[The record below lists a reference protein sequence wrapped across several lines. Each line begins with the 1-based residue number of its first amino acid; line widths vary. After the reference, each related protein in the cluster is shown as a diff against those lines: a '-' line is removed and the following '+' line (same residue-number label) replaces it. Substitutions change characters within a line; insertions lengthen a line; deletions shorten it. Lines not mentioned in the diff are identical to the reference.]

1 MLHWYSKLTVVA
13 LVALVVSSVVGS
25 FGSAVGSFGPI
36 GFFW

>member
-13 LVALVVSSVVGS
+13 LVALAVSSVVGS
-25 FGSAVGSFGPI
+25 FSPF